1 VRQLTSED
9 IAQVMAIERMSF
21 PSPWSEQM
29 VLEELSNPVSS
40 FLVLEVEG
48 RILGYLCAWWVDR
61 EVHLL
66 SLATHP
72 DARRRGVAKRL
83 LRELIEAARAAGVE
97 RIFLEVRES
106 NLIAQNLYS
115 SMGFMEA
122 GRRPMY
128 YSDTKEDAIVMSL
141 DLGESLGDPGS

>member
-1 VRQLTSED
+1 MRQLTSED

-29 VLEELSNPVSS
+29 VIEELSNPVSS

-66 SLATHP
+66 NLATHP
-72 DARRRGVAKRL
+72 EARRRGVAKRL
-83 LRELIEAARAAGVE
+83 LRELIEAAMAAGVE

-106 NLIAQNLYS
+106 NSVAQNLYS
-115 SMGFMEA
+115 SLGFTKV

-128 YSDTKEDAIVMSL
+128 YADTKEDAIVMSL
-141 DLGESLGDPGS
+141 DLGDSFGDTGS

>member
-1 VRQLTSED
+1 
-9 IAQVMAIERMSF
+9 
-21 PSPWSEQM
+21 
-29 VLEELSNPVSS
+29 
-40 FLVLEVEG
+40 
-48 RILGYLCAWWVDR
+48 
-61 EVHLL
+61 
-66 SLATHP
+66 
-72 DARRRGVAKRL
+72 